1 MRKQQISVI
10 GGGGYD
16 NNTPQYKISELIGE
30 KLIDLGYRVI
40 TGGLGGV
47 MEGALK
53 GAKLSKAYQS
63 GDTIGIIPGFDP
75 EDANIYADIVI
86 PTGLDVY
93 RNTIVS
99 NSDAVIVVGGGAGTL
114 VEAASAWSLKRPI
127 LVFEEV
133 EGVINNLKILKF
145 DERQHYDFDNKV
157 IYFKDLSSL
166 EILLKENIL
175 IYNKRHKSIRR
186 KKNK

>member
-16 NNTPQYKISELIGE
+16 NTTPQYKMSELIGE

-75 EDANIYADIVI
+75 EEANIYADIVI

-99 NSDAVIVVGGGAGTL
+99 NSDAIIVVGGGAGTL

-127 LVFEEV
+127 LVLEEV
-133 EGVINNLKILKF
+133 EGVVSQLKILKF
-145 DERQHYDFDNKV
+145 DERQHYKFDNKV
-157 IYFKDLSSL
+157 IYFKDISSL
-166 EILLKENIL
+166 EVLLEENIL
-175 IYNKRHKSIRR
+175 KYNKRHKSIRR
-186 KKNK
+186 KK